1 MRTRG
6 TTATEVEIFG
16 GVYSVRGDLDRD
28 YLQEVASLVDEK
40 MRLIAERVST
50 VDTGKIAILA
60 AMNLAD
66 ELIQCQEKQE
76 GVRVQ
81 ISEKV
86 ADLADRL
93 ANALEDGT
101 D

>member
-1 MRTRG
+1 MGTKG
-6 TTATEVEIFG
+6 TTVIEVEIFG

-81 ISEKV
+81 ISERV
-86 ADLADRL
+86 EDLANRL
-93 ANALEDGT
+93 ANALQETT